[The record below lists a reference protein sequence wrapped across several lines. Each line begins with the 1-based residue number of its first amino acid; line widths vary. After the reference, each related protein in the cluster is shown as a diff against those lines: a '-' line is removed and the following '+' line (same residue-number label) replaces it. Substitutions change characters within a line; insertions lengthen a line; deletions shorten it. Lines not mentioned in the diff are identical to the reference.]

1 MPARKK
7 PADARV
13 DNRPQRAALVALPSR
28 AGGGGSVAPTP
39 SRSWLKTTKDAWAE
53 FFASDRAAV
62 LDAVTLP
69 AFRRLFEMRDMQ
81 RRAWARYVKQPYVD
95 GSQGQLV
102 ANPAFD
108 EAMKLERAI
117 VALEDRYGISLK
129 ALANLGVSVGQAVIT
144 AAELNRMADARDK
157 DSDDDAD
164 WIDA

>member
-1 MPARKK
+1 
-7 PADARV
+7 
-13 DNRPQRAALVALPSR
+13 
-28 AGGGGSVAPTP
+28 
-39 SRSWLKTTKDAWAE
+39 
-53 FFASDRAAV
+53 
-62 LDAVTLP
+62 
-69 AFRRLFEMRDMQ
+69 MRDMQ